1 MKIIKRRVRKNR
13 KKSNVLLILFVFLLI
28 VLLIF
33 LVLKVQAKDLKR
45 IAVYSWNIDDIEIN
59 KLQEMARKLDINA
72 LYQYIKIDN
81 LKSEKI
87 KKLLEGLKSKKINF
101 YLLQGTPEQAYESDV
116 TSMKTVIDKVVNFNQ
131 ENGNIIKGIVWDVE
145 FYLEEKQYQNENKAK
160 AFEYYYQNMKI
171 LYEYAKGKKIE
182 IVQVIPYWIDTV
194 IGNTELEAFI
204 RDTCDSIEV
213 MNYYKEK
220 SIEHIKNEY
229 MYAQKYDKSI
239 VTISE
244 LQEED
249 GIAVTE
255 KITFYSDGLENCHK
269 NVEKILE
276 YYNYE
281 KFGYAYHYY
290 KYLKILYENG
300 YLRN

>member
-1 MKIIKRRVRKNR
+1 MKIIKKRVRKNR
-13 KKSNVLLILFVFLLI
+13 KRRNVLLISLI

-33 LVLKVQAKDLKR
+33 LALNVQAKDLKR
-45 IAVYSWNIDDIEIN
+45 IGVYSWNIDDVEIN
-59 KLQEMARKLDINA
+59 KLREMAKKLDINA
-72 LYQYIKIDN
+72 FYQYIKIDD
-81 LKSEKI
+81 LESDKAE
-87 KKLLEGLKSKKINF
+87 KLLNGLINERIDF
-101 YLLQGTPEQAYESDV
+101 YLLQGTPEQAYEPNV
-116 TSMKTVIDKVVNFNQ
+116 ISMKKVIDKVVKFNQ
-131 ENGNIIKGIVWDVE
+131 ENGNVIKGIVWDVE

-160 AFEYYYQNMKI
+160 AFENYYKNMKI
-171 LYEYAKGKKIE
+171 LYEYAKEKKIE
-182 IVQVIPYWIDTV
+182 IVQVIPYWLDTV

-220 SIEHIKNEY
+220 SIEHIENEY
-229 MYAQKYDKSI
+229 IYAKKYDKSI

-244 LQEED
+244 LQEAD
-249 GIAVTE
+249 GTSVTE
-255 KITFYSDGLENCHK
+255 KITFYSDGLEKCHK
-269 NVEKILE
+269 NVEEIIE

-290 KYLKILYENG
+290 KYLEILYENE